1 MFDTRGGEC
10 DIEHLVAITTFVR
23 WPRRSEG
30 TLIRE
35 ILSSAG
41 LRFLFLLLLPTL
53 RNLSVPHQKI
63 PASPHLQ
70 NDHILLPYHQIIK
83 HQNIK
88 IWRRDQN
95 IIHCNQASARL
106 GRGDV
111 ALFVQRGQSQ
121 VS

>member
-1 MFDTRGGEC
+1 MFDTRGGDC
-10 DIEHLVAITTFVR
+10 DSEHLVAITRSVR
-23 WPRRSEG
+23 PRKSEG

-35 ILSSAG
+35 ILSSPA
-41 LRFLFLLLLPTL
+41 LRFVFLLLLPTL

-70 NDHILLPYHQIIK
+70 NNHILLPYYHIIK
-83 HQNIK
+83 HKNIK
-88 IWRRDQN
+88 LWQRDPN
-95 IIHCNQASARL
+95 IIHCNQASAGLR
-106 GRGDV
+106 RGNV